1 MDDISAVSGVP
12 MLVIAVVVAA
22 ILIVFGRMI
31 GRGVA
36 AIFNL
41 VNRYVSRA
49 TSSVI
54 TAIVVA
60 LVGWVLFSDVVSD
73 GFRSWANRT
82 FGAVDEGTAEGVEH
96 PDSPTVSG
104 SPDSLAAWDT
114 LGFEGRSFVAA
125 ATDRDTIRRFQESIG
140 NGDADVVDP
149 IRVYAGIDSADDLD
163 ERADLVVDELERTD
177 AFDREVLVVA
187 TTTGTGWID
196 PNSATAL
203 ELMHG
208 GDTAIASIQYSFLPS
223 WIAFLVDE
231 PVAAEAGAALFDAV
245 YRRWAELPEDARPK
259 LIVYGLSLGSFGAE
273 AGFAGT
279 LADSSIANLQARTDG
294 VLLAGPTHDNP
305 VRQQIAERARA
316 RQPRLAAGV
325 RGRRGHALVQRRR
338 RARRARPGW
347 EAPRLVY
354 VGHASDPV
362 RAWSWSGLW
371 RPPDWMDQPRG
382 PDVPKGGPWVPF
394 VTFTQSVFDLMAGFS
409 APPAMDTTTG
419 RSGRARGRR
428 SSPPTGGPRRTPTR
442 CRRSWTRSTPRT
454 TTRRDRD
461 RHPLGRAR
469 HPSARRRTDAALLGL
484 VIGLAIYNVVR
495 STVIDG
501 DVDIATNLAVGAI
514 VFVVGRRAG
523 LSLTELGLD
532 RARIRPGLRLGL
544 LTAVVVTVVV
554 TVGAA
559 AFAASDDLDD
569 ARVDVS
575 LPAMLLRVL
584 VVIPLA
590 TAVVEEVIFRGV
602 LHGLLRRRL
611 EVRPAAACGA
621 VLFGLWHVYPA
632 WLDDERRG

>member
-1 MDDISAVSGVP
+1 MPSAVVDDEVGDDLVGVEPVEVSDADAERTRPPRRLRILGRPRFAGLVGALLCLWPSFWPTLMPRTFVTQGAMSGISMAFGYGVFTLLALIVRRTLARRHVAISPSARRVAWIVLAVAALAEAVVGGIWMWSRWQNDQRDLLGMDDISAVSGVP
-12 MLVIAVVVAA
+12 MLAIAVVVAA
-22 ILIVFGRMI
+22 VLIVVGRMI

-54 TAIVVA
+54 TAMVVA

-82 FGAVDEGTAEGVEH
+82 FGAVDEGTAEGVER

-163 ERADLVVDELERTD
+163 ERADLVVDELVRTGR
-177 AFDREVLVVA
+177 FDREVLVVA

-196 PNSATAL
+196 PNSATTL
-203 ELMHG
+203 ELMHR
-208 GDTAIASIQYSFLPS
+208 GDTTIASLQYSFLPS

-245 YRRWAELPEDARPK
+245 YRRWAELPEDTRPH

-305 VRQQIAERARA
+305 VRQQIAED
-316 RQPRLAAGV
+316 RQRGSPVWRPVFEDGAVVRWFNGAAELAQLDASW
-325 RGRRGHALVQRRR
+325 A
-338 RARRARPGW
+338 
-347 EAPRLVY
+347 APRLVY

-371 RPPDWMDQPRG
+371 SPPDWMDQPRG

-394 VTFTQSVFDLMAGFS
+394 VTFTQSVFDLMAGFG
-409 APPAMDTTTG
+409 APPGHGHDYRPEWPGAWAQVVPDEGWTAQDTEALSRFMD
-419 RSGRARGRR
+419 
-428 SSPPTGGPRRTPTR
+428 
-442 CRRSWTRSTPRT
+442 
-454 TTRRDRD
+454 
-461 RHPLGRAR
+461 
-469 HPSARRRTDAALLGL
+469 
-484 VIGLAIYNVVR
+484 AIY
-495 STVIDG
+495 
-501 DVDIATNLAVGAI
+501 A
-514 VFVVGRRAG
+514 
-523 LSLTELGLD
+523 E
-532 RARIRPGLRLGL
+532 
-544 LTAVVVTVVV
+544 
-554 TVGAA
+554 
-559 AFAASDDLDD
+559 DDDP
-569 ARVDVS
+569 S
-575 LPAMLLRVL
+575 
-584 VVIPLA
+584 
-590 TAVVEEVIFRGV
+590 GS
-602 LHGLLRRRL
+602 
-611 EVRPAAACGA
+611 
-621 VLFGLWHVYPA
+621 
-632 WLDDERRG
+632 